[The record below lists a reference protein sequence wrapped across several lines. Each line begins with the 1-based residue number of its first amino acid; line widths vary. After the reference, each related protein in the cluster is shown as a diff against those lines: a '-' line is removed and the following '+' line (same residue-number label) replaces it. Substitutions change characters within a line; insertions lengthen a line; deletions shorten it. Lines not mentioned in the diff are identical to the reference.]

1 MVDSDARACPTSSP
15 TCVAQFLVPC
25 WDAQGGEDF
34 FGFGGQGVGGG
45 EVVAVE
51 VDGDLLEGLEGTDN
65 AFDADPGGLLEV
77 PGDGQGGHDHGQ
89 VRLDGIAL
97 VVEDGAGWQVVL
109 THPERLLHVPQ
120 LVIRG
125 DHLTGAHQ
133 AGRNV
138 GDVALEA
145 HQGAGPGQGGLV
157 QGGVTGVGGD
167 EPGALGTS
175 LSGDDGPSAVGL
187 GGQGPSVPGGA
198 LLGVGPHRP
207 PRPRVS
213 VRVPDGLTTLADV
226 PLALRAPPG
235 GDGVNELPIS
245 EGVTGPVESGPQGRL
260 GPG

>member
-1 MVDSDARACPTSSP
+1 M
-15 TCVAQFLVPC
+15 PC

-34 FGFGGQGVGGG
+34 FGLGGQGVGGG

-97 VVEDGAGWQVVL
+97 VVEDGAGSQVVL
-109 THPERLLHVPQ
+109 THPEGLLHVPQ

-133 AGRNV
+133 ACRNV

-175 LSGDDGPSAVGL
+175 LSGDDGPSAVLL

-226 PLALRAPPG
+226 ALAPGAFLG

>member
-1 MVDSDARACPTSSP
+1 M
-15 TCVAQFLVPC
+15 
-25 WDAQGGEDF
+25 
-34 FGFGGQGVGGG
+34 
-45 EVVAVE
+45 
-51 VDGDLLEGLEGTDN
+51 
-65 AFDADPGGLLEV
+65 
-77 PGDGQGGHDHGQ
+77 
-89 VRLDGIAL
+89 
-97 VVEDGAGWQVVL
+97 
-109 THPERLLHVPQ
+109 PQ
-120 LVIRG
+120 LVIGG
-125 DHLTGAHQ
+125 DDLTGAHQ
-133 AGRNV
+133 VRGNV
-138 GDVALEA
+138 GDVALET

-167 EPGALGTS
+167 EPGALGT
-175 LSGDDGPSAVGL
+175 LLAGDDGPGPVLLS
-187 GGQGPSVPGGA
+187 GQGPSVPGGA